1 MPQKPKVW
9 IVDRDSES
17 WDSIVNLL
25 GSIGIT
31 ANTYASAE
39 EFLQS
44 GNDTESGCVL
54 TELLLPGMSGLEL
67 LERLA
72 VNSLRPAAIVVT
84 CHATIATTI
93 RSLQLGSLTLLEKP
107 CNDLTLLDAIRD
119 ALQIDT
125 LTRQASMR
133 RANTIGAIQGLRTG
147 ERQVLDMVMTGLS
160 NKSMARR
167 LDVSVRTVEA
177 RRQRIFQKLNVKSL
191 PELVARVVQ
200 AEFDPPVHT
209 TRKPH
214 FPTKARIETEDR
226 G

>member
-1 MPQKPKVW
+1 MPQKPEVW
-9 IVDRDSES
+9 IVDGDPES

-31 ANTYASAE
+31 AKTYASAE
-39 EFLQS
+39 EFLLS
-44 GNDTESGCVL
+44 GNDTKSGCVL

-72 VNSLRPAAIVVT
+72 VNPLRPASIVVT

-119 ALQIDT
+119 ALKIDT
-125 LTRQASMR
+125 LTRQASTR
-133 RANTIGAIQGLRTG
+133 RADTMGAIEGLSRG

-160 NKSMARR
+160 NKAVARR
-167 LDVSVRTVEA
+167 LDVSVRTVES

-191 PELVARVVQ
+191 PELVTRVVQ
-200 AEFDPPVHT
+200 TEFDPPVHT
-209 TRKPH
+209 TPTPH
-214 FPTKARIETEDR
+214 FLAKVWIESEDR